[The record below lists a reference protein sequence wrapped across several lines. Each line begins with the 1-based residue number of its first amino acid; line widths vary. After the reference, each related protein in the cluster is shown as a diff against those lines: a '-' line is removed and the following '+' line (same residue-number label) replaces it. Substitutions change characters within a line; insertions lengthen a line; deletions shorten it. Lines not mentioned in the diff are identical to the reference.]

1 MSGYNKGS
9 GRSKHGYYKGIYC
22 GSTYELCWVIY
33 NLDHGIKF
41 TRFPG
46 ALERDGKKYY
56 PDFLLDDGK
65 TIIETKGYEKQE
77 SVDIKTSIA
86 ENLGYTVR
94 ILRKNDL
101 KFAFDYV
108 EKAYNTKKFYVL
120 YDDYSPRYCYVCS
133 YCKTNFTKDKEA
145 KTPDKFCSRSC
156 AGKFRNLNKSL
167 LVDISA
173 LQYRRRFTKEE
184 ALAIFQDTRSTQ
196 IIATEYNTTKNTIW
210 FIKSKKTYKWIHQAL

>member
-1 MSGYNKGS
+1 MGGYNKGS

-33 NLDHGIKF
+33 NLDHNIRF

-46 ALERDGKKYY
+46 ALEYNGKKYF

-77 SVDIKTSIA
+77 SVDIKTAIA

-94 ILRKNDL
+94 VLRKNDL

-108 EKAYNTKKFYVL
+108 KNTYNTDKFYTL
-120 YDDYSPRYCYVCS
+120 YDSYFPKYKYSCS
-133 YCKTNFTKDKEA
+133 YCNQMFNVDK
-145 KTPDKFCSRSC
+145 KRNTIDIFCSRVC
-156 AGKFRNLNKSL
+156 AGKHRFLNRVSHIETSTLK
-167 LVDISA
+167 
-173 LQYRRRFTKEE
+173 YKRRFTKEE
-184 ALAIFQDTRSTQ
+184 ALAIFIDQRSTQ
-196 IIATEYNTTKNTIW
+196 LIANEYNITKNAIW
-210 FIKSKKTYKWIHQAL
+210 FIKTKKTYKWIHI